1 MQVLQFCVAHIHSLT
16 VIQLGT
22 GLWLTQ
28 SESDSECTSYSWIQ
42 LQVTKST
49 SLCYQQNSNSLTWPV
64 GVEVCVADTE
74 LRLIVIQ
81 LDKTTNT
88 THKVSYKPV
97 AHTGRVCA
105 S

>member
-1 MQVLQFCVAHIHSLT
+1 MAHIHSLT

-28 SESDSECTSYSWIQ
+28 SESDSECTSYSWI
-42 LQVTKST
+42 QVTKST

-74 LRLIVIQ
+74 LRLITVIVIQ

-97 AHTGRVCA
+97 AHTDRVCA